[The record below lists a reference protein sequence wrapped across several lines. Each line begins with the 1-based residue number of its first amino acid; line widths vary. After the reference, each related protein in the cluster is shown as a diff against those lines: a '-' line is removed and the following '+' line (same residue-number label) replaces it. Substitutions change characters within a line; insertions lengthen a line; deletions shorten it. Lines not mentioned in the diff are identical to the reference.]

1 MHNKVCKMAL
11 GIHSKASNLAVK
23 GELGRF
29 PLHIVIYKR
38 IFKYFMGLNS
48 FPNNTVLSSALE
60 ANIHM
65 DNMGK
70 HSWFTTVKHLLQ
82 FTKLDETTLD
92 LANIE
97 NSKIPNLVKMFN
109 KNLSTQFQVYWLNI
123 LNKDRFGHSV
133 RNKLSLYSEIKNEI
147 RFEPYL
153 KLIKNV
159 NQRVAVTNYLSPI
172 EAGRYKKV
180 PRDERFCSFCKPSIG
195 NEFHYLMKCNHS
207 SFSLLRSAFLERLY
221 KINGNF
227 MNMTYKALFIYILTM
242 YEENVVNLS
251 AQYIDNIQNCYKGL
265 FNNYLEGGVGKP
277 EGGSIGENQN

>member
-1 MHNKVCKMAL
+1 MRL
-11 GIHSKASNLAVK
+11 I
-23 GELGRF
+23 
-29 PLHIVIYKR
+29 
-38 IFKYFMGLNS
+38 S
-48 FPNNTVLSSALE
+48 FSNNTILSSALG

-65 DNMGK
+65 NNMGK

-97 NSKIPNLVKMFN
+97 NNYKISNLVKMFN
-109 KNLSTQFQVYWLNI
+109 KNLSTQFHVYWLNI

-133 RNKLSLYSEIKNEI
+133 SNKLSLYSEIKSEI

-159 NQRVAVTNYLSPI
+159 NERVAVTKMRISCHLLLI

-195 NEFHYLMKCNHS
+195 NEFYYLMKCKHS

-221 KINGNF
+221 KRNSNF
-227 MNMTYKALFIYILTM
+227 INMTDKALFI
-242 YEENVVNLS
+242 S
-251 AQYIDNIQNCYKGL
+251 AQIQQKVSSGL
-265 FNNYLEGGVGKP
+265 P
-277 EGGSIGENQN
+277 EDSQGLASPTPPPLGLCISRGYC